1 MSEFA
6 YVANTGLWH
15 REPFAGTVALFG
27 DENYDRVRIEPKE
40 VYERIGQC
48 RPIWNQGFGAKVLR
62 SRRLQPDAEKRT
74 SSDFG
79 LDPHESLP
87 SPTTHGAV
95 SRSSMTT
102 LLRST

>member
-1 MSEFA
+1 MPRRP
-6 YVANTGLWH
+6 L
-15 REPFAGTVALFG
+15 LFTHEQRSLG
-27 DENYDRVRIEPKE
+27 DAIRV
-40 VYERIGQC
+40 VTLD
-48 RPIWNQGFGAKVLR
+48 QGFGAKVLR

-79 LDPHESLP
+79 LDPRESLP